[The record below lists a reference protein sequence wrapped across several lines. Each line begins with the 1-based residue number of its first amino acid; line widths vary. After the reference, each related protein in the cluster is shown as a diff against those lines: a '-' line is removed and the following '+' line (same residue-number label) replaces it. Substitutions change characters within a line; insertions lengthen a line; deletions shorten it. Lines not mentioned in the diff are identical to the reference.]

1 MTSVSDYAGEHSS
14 PLQIDRYHIRKNKT
28 PLKPHITVSGTM
40 IYRDSTLIHAKMQL
54 IGSLTG
60 AAAFIGRTQRRC
72 ACILDILPRTRR
84 QLSEMS
90 QRTKAFLVNV
100 FTYTI

>member
-1 MTSVSDYAGEHSS
+1 
-14 PLQIDRYHIRKNKT
+14 
-28 PLKPHITVSGTM
+28 M
-40 IYRDSTLIHAKMQL
+40 IYRDPTLIHAKMQL

-72 ACILDILPRTRR
+72 AYILDILPRTKR